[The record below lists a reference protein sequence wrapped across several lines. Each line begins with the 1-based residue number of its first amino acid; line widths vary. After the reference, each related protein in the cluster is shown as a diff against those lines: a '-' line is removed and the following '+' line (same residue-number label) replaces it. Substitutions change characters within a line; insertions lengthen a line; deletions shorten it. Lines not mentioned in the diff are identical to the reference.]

1 MKKILS
7 TLIILLFTNNLY
19 ALENIKLSLDWV
31 PQAEHGGFFQAI
43 ANG

>member
-7 TLIILLFTNNLY
+7 TLIFILFINNSY

-31 PQAEHGGFFQAI
+31 PQAEHGGFSKL
-43 ANG
+43 